1 MIESGYFV
9 ENSVLG
15 NEECDEALNA
25 IARASAHRSRAGVRN
40 LMSVES
46 IADLANDPRLVEIA
60 ERFTEKRMRPYKAT
74 LFEKTGKAN
83 WLVAWHQD
91 TALPLIEFQDSDEWG
106 PWSKKAGVNY
116 AHAPAWALARIV
128 ALRVHLDPSDSL
140 NGPLRVIEGSHKF
153 GVLTD
158 RQIQQVAGNQRGTAC
173 LAEKGGVIAMSP
185 LLVHASS
192 KALSELPRRVLHIEY
207 ADSLALAPGVRIAI
221 A

>member
-9 ENSVLG
+9 ENSVLSD
-15 NEECDEALNA
+15 EQCDDALNA
-25 IARASAHRSRAGVRN
+25 LASASAHRSRAGVRN
-40 LMSVES
+40 LMSVEP
-46 IADLANDPRLVEIA
+46 IADLANDPRLIEIA
-60 ERFTEKRMRPYKAT
+60 KRFTEKQMRPYKAT
-74 LFEKTGKAN
+74 IFEKTGKAN

-128 ALRVHLDPSDSL
+128 ALRVHLDRSDSS

-153 GVLTD
+153 GVLSD
-158 RQIQQVAGNQRGTAC
+158 QQIQQIAGNQRGTSC
-173 LAEKGGVIAMSP
+173 LADKGGVIGMSP
-185 LLVHASS
+185 LLLHASS
-192 KALSELPRRVLHIEY
+192 KANSELPRRVLHIEY
-207 ADSLALAPGVRIAI
+207 SDSLDLSPGIRLAI